1 MFSHFHL
8 CKLYSVEE
16 EDRDHL
22 FYGCLFSQQIWQG
35 ILQLCGVRRPV
46 TDWHRE
52 LRWAMERFKGKALLS
67 VILRL
72 AWRVFIYNIWKERKA
87 WIFGSTSQNPLQ
99 ILENIQTEVR
109 IRILGLQNIAD
120 DVVNRNLCT
129 SWGLHYFT

>member
-1 MFSHFHL
+1 
-8 CKLYSVEE
+8 
-16 EDRDHL
+16 
-22 FYGCLFSQQIWQG
+22 
-35 ILQLCGVRRPV
+35 
-46 TDWHRE
+46 
-52 LRWAMERFKGKALLS
+52 MERFKGKALLS

-72 AWRVFIYNIWKERKA
+72 AWRAFIYNIWKERNA
-87 WIFGSTSQNPLQ
+87 RIFGITSQNPLQ